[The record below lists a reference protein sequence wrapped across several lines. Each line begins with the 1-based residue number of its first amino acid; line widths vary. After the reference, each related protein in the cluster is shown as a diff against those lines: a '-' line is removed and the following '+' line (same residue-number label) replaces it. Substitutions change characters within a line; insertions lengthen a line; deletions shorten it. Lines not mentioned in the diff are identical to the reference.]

1 MTKNNNIVIYQSE
14 DGKVQLNKEA
24 KKQKQIKFILI
35 EENNSPGPPFY
46 RSSWGLLCYCNCTAR
61 NSNLLLK
68 SMIM

>member
-1 MTKNNNIVIYQSE
+1 MTENNNIVIYQSE

-24 KKQKQIKFILI
+24 KRKQIKFILI
-35 EENNSPGPPFY
+35 EENNSPEPPFY
-46 RSSWGLLCYCNCTAR
+46 RLSWGLLCYCNCTAR